1 MKHFLLAIPNDMSLA
16 SKLGKKGS
24 VNGVTFYNR
33 KSGDSTFVI
42 LAPSDLSE
50 KFNALAEIIT
60 LSQNI
65 IISTSNIDK
74 IFGEALIAG
83 ALLGRTIIL
92 TDNNDVSGL
101 LKGIE
106 VDYKILKEH
115 ELLDFFADGTNS
127 DGELKIEVD
136 KSFSVKGIGT
146 VLLGIV
152 QSGTV
157 KSHDSL
163 ISSNGKQLT
172 VRSIQVQDDDV
183 PEAGVWSRVGLAVK
197 GVESDDIEKGEVLSR
212 RQIKQI
218 SAITAEIKISPM
230 AKDADLTANEIW
242 LVSGFKTSICKVSDN
257 NGKYKLD
264 LRAHLALDIGD
275 KFLLVRKEAPRI
287 FAAGTVTAI

>member
-1 MKHFLLAIPNDMSLA
+1 MSLA

-33 KSGDSTFVI
+33 KSSDSTFVI